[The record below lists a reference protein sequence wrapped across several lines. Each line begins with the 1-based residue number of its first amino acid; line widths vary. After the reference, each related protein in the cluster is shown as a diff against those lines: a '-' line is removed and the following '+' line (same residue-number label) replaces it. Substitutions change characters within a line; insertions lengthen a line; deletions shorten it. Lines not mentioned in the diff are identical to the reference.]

1 MATSSVSSS
10 STSTAADIQAA
21 NKAAAQRLLTSLSAG
36 SGGDVASRAQNLVD
50 AERGPKENAINAK
63 ISKNDNKISGLAAVK
78 FMLDEFK
85 TRLSELKDKT
95 SYNSLAASNSNTSAL
110 NITTSNAATAG
121 SYSINISSLA
131 KPQRTISS

>member
-1 MATSSVSSS
+1 MATSSVSSTS
-10 STSTAADIQAA
+10 GTSTAADIQAA

-36 SGGDVASRAQNLVD
+36 SGVDVASLAQNLVD
-50 AERGPKENAINAK
+50 AERIPKENAINAK
-63 ISKNDNKISGLAAVK
+63 IARNDNKVSGLAAVK

-121 SYSINISSLA
+121 S
-131 KPQRTISS
+131 